1 MEFLIIYTKTI
12 KLRSLRSKIGTVL
25 QDTYLFFGTIM
36 ENIRYGRL
44 DASDEDVKKV
54 ADIVGAHE
62 FIEKIPEGYDT
73 WVGEQGVRLSAGQRQ
88 LVSFARALL
97 KDPPI
102 LVLDEATSNIDPY
115 TELKIK
121 QAQSILL
128 SGRTSLV
135 IAHRLST
142 IVNADKIIVLEG
154 GRVVEEGTHK
164 ELVEK
169 KGAYWQLYQSQPL

>member
-1 MEFLIIYTKTI
+1 
-12 KLRSLRSKIGTVL
+12 
-25 QDTYLFFGTIM
+25 
-36 ENIRYGRL
+36 
-44 DASDEDVKKV
+44 ASDEDAKKV

-62 FIEKIPEGYDT
+62 FIEKIPEGYGT

-121 QAQSILL
+121 QAQSVLL

-142 IVNADKIIVLEG
+142 VVNADKIIVLDKGRIVERGNHNDLVSKG
-154 GRVVEEGTHK
+154 GLYRR
-164 ELVEK
+164 
-169 KGAYWQLYQSQPL
+169 LYQMQFTDIEEPVEIASS